1 MKTMLKEQF
10 SSSLIDHIRSMLLQ
24 FAPWKSSHS
33 ENLKQAAVGII
44 LVSADDGSNEIC
56 FLLTL
61 RCGKLRSH
69 AGQYAL
75 PGGRG
80 DQGENSVDTVIREC
94 MEEIG
99 LQLSADQVLGTL
111 DLYATQSGYA
121 ITPVVFAVA
130 GEPEFSLNPSEVEQL
145 FRIKLSDF
153 TGERSA
159 QFFSQEEGGPLLI
172 RFPIFDHHI
181 HAPTAAILYQFVE
194 VVAGRYKQVD
204 NLAAPDFATR

>member
-1 MKTMLKEQF
+1 MLTYQF
-10 SSSLIDHIRSMLLQ
+10 SPSLIDHIRSMLLQ

-33 ENLKQAAVGII
+33 EKLKQAAVGII
-44 LVSADDGSNEIC
+44 LVAADDGSNETS

-61 RCGKLRSH
+61 RYAKMRSH

-75 PGGRG
+75 PGGRI
-80 DQGENSVDTVIREC
+80 DQGENAVDTVIREC

-99 LQLSADQVLGTL
+99 LKLSADQVLGIL

-121 ITPVVFAVA
+121 ITPVVFAA
-130 GEPEFSLNPSEVEQL
+130 TREPNFFLNPNEVEQV
-145 FRIKLSDF
+145 FRIKLSDLS
-153 TGERSA
+153 GERSA

-194 VVAGRYKQVD
+194 VVAGRYQQVD